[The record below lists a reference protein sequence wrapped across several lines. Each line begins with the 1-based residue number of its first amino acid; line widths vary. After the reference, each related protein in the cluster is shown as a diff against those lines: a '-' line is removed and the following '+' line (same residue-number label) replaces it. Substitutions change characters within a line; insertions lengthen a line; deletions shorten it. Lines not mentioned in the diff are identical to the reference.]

1 MITIKFCWRL
11 CAGAFFLISVALA
24 SHEIDGQEFDTEL
37 AKKATLIL
45 REYCKSCHGEDYNYP
60 QLDVASRD
68 ALLAPN
74 GKGKKPFIVPGDVDA
89 SRVWARITA
98 TDSAM
103 PPEYMPQLSE
113 DQKQTIKKWIIDG
126 AFFPEVGRPK
136 RAFVGESTILDAI
149 DNDLRELEISD
160 QKYVRYFSMFHLWN
174 DVAGN
179 DPLTDEDLRMARAA
193 VSKLI
198 NSLSMKPRIA
208 VPRIVDKEYGTL
220 LAIDLRHYGWTN
232 WHWDQLVSLYPY
244 GLKATGD
251 ASKIGSR
258 VYQTVGTK
266 IPYLRADWFAY
277 YASRPPLYHTL
288 LNIPHNAKTLEARL
302 GVDIFRNFQDNNLMR
317 AAFDGKVS
325 GVSRQNRMVERH
337 EPTGGIRYFW
347 KSYDIKS
354 DTAALR
360 EGDFTRSPLG
370 PAFEQY
376 EGCLLYTSP
385 SPRDS

>member
-11 CAGAFFLISVALA
+11 RAGAFFLMSVALA

-160 QKYVRYFSMFHLWN
+160 QKYVRYQRSRSSEN
-174 DVAGN
+174 RTYVQ
-179 DPLTDEDLRMARAA
+179 RMKRY
-193 VSKLI
+193 
-198 NSLSMKPRIA
+198 
-208 VPRIVDKEYGTL
+208 VPNI
-220 LAIDLRHYGWTN
+220 
-232 WHWDQLVSLYPY
+232 
-244 GLKATGD
+244 
-251 ASKIGSR
+251 
-258 VYQTVGTK
+258 
-266 IPYLRADWFAY
+266 
-277 YASRPPLYHTL
+277 PPLPCQRSRTL
-288 LNIPHNAKTLEARL
+288 CHGR
-302 GVDIFRNFQDNNLMR
+302 G
-317 AAFDGKVS
+317 
-325 GVSRQNRMVERH
+325 
-337 EPTGGIRYFW
+337 
-347 KSYDIKS
+347 
-354 DTAALR
+354 
-360 EGDFTRSPLG
+360 
-370 PAFEQY
+370 
-376 EGCLLYTSP
+376 
-385 SPRDS
+385 